1 MNLVLIGITIF
12 VIVYL
17 FLNWFT
23 KTSSKKIALTIK
35 KIIVYLSLIIA
46 AIFTIGGKF
55 IFSLPFL
62 FVILSGLKIKGLTA
76 LQMFQLWRLIQFLK
90 NSGKFSQGQFNQPKG
105 SSSVSLGE
113 AYKLLGL
120 QTYFTA
126 GVKEVR
132 AWTTKIGATAP
143 QAAGAIHTDF
153 EKGFIKAEVIS
164 YVDYINFKGEL
175 KAKEAGKMKLEG
187 KDYLVKDGD
196 VMHFRFNV

>member
-1 MNLVLIGITIF
+1 MNLLLIGIIIF

-23 KTSSKKIALTIK
+23 RTSSKKLALYIK
-35 KIIVYLSLIIA
+35 KIVVYLSIIIA

-90 NSGKFSQGQFNQPKG
+90 NSGRFSQNKFNQPQG
-105 SSSVSLGE
+105 SSNLSNDE

-120 QTYFTA
+120 TKGCSKEEVLNAANKLQKKIHPDMNRD
-126 GVKEVR
+126 VKTERLSQLVNE
-132 AWTTKIGATAP
+132 ATDKI
-143 QAAGAIHTDF
+143 IKDDF
-153 EKGFIKAEVIS
+153 S
-164 YVDYINFKGEL
+164 
-175 KAKEAGKMKLEG
+175 
-187 KDYLVKDGD
+187 
-196 VMHFRFNV
+196 